1 MAKLSV
7 KYGVMGSNKSAE
19 LIMTAYKYEK
29 AGLNVLVLKPEIDTK
44 GNDYI
49 VSRIGLKRKVDH
61 VLGKDQSVKDLIPKD
76 TTIILIDECQFL
88 TINQARE
95 LYELAIKDDIP
106 TIAYGLRTD
115 FKNEP
120 FPAMSYLL
128 SMAHS
133 IYDLKSICE
142 CGKIATV
149 NLRLVNG
156 EVTFEG
162 DTVLIDDKT
171 DVSYKAVCY
180 NCYVKER
187 DEHK

>member
-149 NLRLVNG
+149 NLRLVDG

-171 DVSYKAVCY
+171 DVSYKVVCY
-180 NCYVKER
+180 NCYIKER
-187 DEHK
+187 DKHK